1 MKFGRQ
7 SLNWKQKILLDIFS
21 HLGNEEYSRLK
32 VFKIV
37 FLLSRKLLNR
47 KNNFYNFVPYKY
59 GPYSFEMDK
68 DLRAFN
74 NNGWIKMQDKLISIN
89 KDIIRRFSFE
99 TEFEKEV
106 YETTDKY
113 KSIDEENLLDFIYK
127 GYPYYSQNSLL
138 VKQHKVERQSA
149 EISIYTIGY
158 QNLSIDMFINVLIE
172 KGIKTVLDVR
182 NKPLSYK
189 YGFNYYWLNKYLPW
203 FNIKYIGIP
212 ELGIEEKYRK
222 IFSQEQLWKHYMESL
237 EGKKDYLDRACD
249 IIKEQPTVLMCFE
262 MNPEDCHRL
271 RLAKKIKE
279 IIDLPVINYHIQQNQ
294 WKKLNY

>member
-1 MKFGRQ
+1 MKLGRPN
-7 SLNWKQKILLDIFS
+7 LNWKQKILLDIFS
-21 HLGNEEYSRLK
+21 HLDNEEYSRLK
-32 VFKIV
+32 VFKIA

-47 KNNFYNFVPYKY
+47 KTNFYNFVPYKY

-68 DLRAFN
+68 DLRAFK
-74 NNGWIKMQDKLISIN
+74 NNGWIKMQDKSISIN
-89 KDIIRRFSFE
+89 KDIIRQFSFE
-99 TEFEKEV
+99 TEFEEEV
-106 YETTDKY
+106 CETTVKY
-113 KSIDEENLLDFIYK
+113 KSIDETNLLDFIYK
-127 GYPYYSQNSLL
+127 GYPNYSQNSLL
-138 VKQHKVERQSA
+138 VKQPKVERQSA

-189 YGFNYYWLNKYLPW
+189 YGFNYYWLNKYLPE
-203 FNIKYIGIP
+203 FGTKYIGIP

-222 IFSQEQLWKHYMESL
+222 IFSQEQLWKHYLESL
-237 EGKKDYLDRACD
+237 EVKKDYLDRACD

-271 RLAKKIKE
+271 RLAKKINK
-279 IIDLPVINYHIQQNQ
+279 IIDLPIINYNIQQNQ